1 MLARILAVALATL
14 LLVSSA
20 LAAAQTGAAA
30 GDAHAIEA
38 EQVDS
43 AMVVVDGEPLF
54 RVIGVSA
61 LPAARRAVRIAERIE
76 ALAGDR
82 RFDPTTL
89 AIVDNNGLAIVAG
102 STTVMRVVEADAAL
116 EGVSRT
122 TLANAN
128 LARIRQAVVDHR
140 AARTR
145 EALLGGAGRALAAAA
160 AAAVLIGLVL
170 WLFKLA
176 QARLQRA
183 HERNVAA
190 PAGGAIPALR
200 RDALQAATQRA
211 LGAVQLIVVLAL
223 ALAWV
228 QYTLGQFPA
237 TRGFAR
243 GMLELFMSPLKTIG
257 QGLIGAVP
265 DLIFLAVLYL
275 VTRFG
280 LVLMQQYF
288 AALERGTLRI
298 RGFDRDWAQPTYKL
312 LRVVAVIFAVVVA
325 YPYIPGSN
333 TPAFQGISVFAGVLF
348 SLGSSSAIA
357 NFIAGYTLIYRRAF
371 KIGDLVKLTGCMG
384 MVTAVRLQATHVRTI
399 KNEEITI
406 PNSAIMAGQ
415 VTNFSALARSAG
427 LILHTR
433 IRIAY
438 DVPWRQVE
446 AMLLEAARRTEGLQS
461 EPPPF
466 VQEITL
472 GEFGVTYE
480 LNAYCSDPFTM
491 AGLYAGMHR
500 HVLDVFNEYDV
511 QILTPAYSEDP
522 HERKVVPQERWHSA
536 PARPAAADNP

>member
-1 MLARILAVALATL
+1 MLARMLIAALATL
-14 LLVSSA
+14 LLALST
-20 LAAAQTGAAA
+20 LAAAQTGASA
-30 GDAHAIEA
+30 GDAHALAA

-43 AMVVVDGEPLF
+43 AMVEIDGEPLF

-61 LPAARRAVRIAERIE
+61 LPAARRAARIAERIE
-76 ALAGDR
+76 ALAKDR
-82 RFDPTTL
+82 QFDPATL
-89 AIVDNNGLAIVAG
+89 SIIDDNGLAIVTG
-102 STTVMRVVEADAAL
+102 STTVMRVVEADATL
-116 EGVSRT
+116 EGVSRV

-128 LARIRQAVVDHR
+128 LVRVRQAILDHR

-145 EALLGGAGRALAAAA
+145 EAFLGGAGRALAAAA
-160 AAAVLIGLVL
+160 VAAALVGLVL
-170 WLFKLA
+170 WLFRFA
-176 QARLQRA
+176 QTRLQRA
-183 HERNVAA
+183 HEHDLPT

-200 RDALQAATQRA
+200 RDALQAATLRA
-211 LGAVQLIVVLAL
+211 LGVAKIIVVLML
-223 ALAWV
+223 VLAWA
-228 QYTLGQFPA
+228 QYALGQFPA

-243 GMLELFMSPLKTIG
+243 GMLELFMSPLKTMG
-257 QGLIGAVP
+257 RGFIGAVP

-288 AALERGTLRI
+288 AALERGSLRI
-298 RGFDRDWAQPTYKL
+298 HGFDRDWAQPTYKL
-312 LRVVAVIFAVVVA
+312 LRVAAVIFAVVVA
-325 YPYIPGSN
+325 YPYIPGSG
-333 TPAFQGISVFAGVLF
+333 TPAFQGISVFAGVVF

-371 KIGDLVKLTGCMG
+371 KIGDLVKLSGCMG
-384 MVTAVRLQATHVRTI
+384 MVTAVRLPATHVRTI

-427 LILHTR
+427 LILHTK

-446 AMLLEAARRTEGLQS
+446 AMLLEAARRTPGLQP

-466 VQEITL
+466 VQELTL

-480 LNAYCSDPFTM
+480 LNAYCADPFKM
-491 AGLYAGMHR
+491 AGLYTEMHR

-511 QILTPAYSEDP
+511 QILTPSYSEDP
-522 HERKVVPQERWHSA
+522 HERKVVPQDRWHSA
-536 PARPAAADNP
+536 PARPAAPGNP